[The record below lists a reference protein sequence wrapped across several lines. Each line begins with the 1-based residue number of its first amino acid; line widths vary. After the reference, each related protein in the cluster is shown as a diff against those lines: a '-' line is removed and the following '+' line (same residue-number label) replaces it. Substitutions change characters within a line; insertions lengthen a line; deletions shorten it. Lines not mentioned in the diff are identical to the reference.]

1 MSTLR
6 KRLES
11 VEDRIE
17 LQRYRD
23 LDRQTK
29 DRSDQE
35 MRFFIV
41 HGYWPENAG
50 DELPDRIEFTVRGIK
65 TTITAQWE
73 DEEGHHSLTDDPVQA
88 EGLRQS
94 ERVVSL

>member
-17 LQRYRD
+17 LQRYRNFE
-23 LDRQTK
+23 RQTK
-29 DRSDQE
+29 DRSQQE
-35 MRFFIV
+35 MTFFVV

-50 DELPDRIEFTVRGIK
+50 DELPDRIEFTVRRIK
-65 TTITAQWE
+65 TIITTEHEGPVQEDRE
-73 DEEGHHSLTDDPVQA
+73 DEQRNV
-88 EGLRQS
+88 
-94 ERVVSL
+94 

>member
-50 DELPDRIEFTVRGIK
+50 DELPLGAEFTVRGIK
-65 TTITAQWE
+65 TIVTTQWE
-73 DEEGHHSLTDDPVQA
+73 EDKKT
-88 EGLRQS
+88 
-94 ERVVSL
+94 